1 MYQLNVESTE
11 FTHRTKSVFDT
22 LMNIETCHKTKTVEF
37 EEYEGEEDIE
47 EPNSVSEITSSL
59 NLLNNPKEHVFKMPK
74 PIKRS
79 IEVCTDNVA
88 ANVRPDYAKNP
99 HKWQKYTL
107 ADVKEGQMSANANY
121 AAAMSFLNA
130 QKNALMETNEEEVD
144 QTPIEFNRPIG
155 GKRNQLV
162 EAADSEHVDT
172 AELEEKTISETENTF
187 KKKSVRKNLRKK
199 DSSDEKEENDCWIWL
214 NDYNLLSS
222 VEANVYKFNL

>member
-11 FTHRTKSVFDT
+11 FTQRTKSVFDT
-22 LMNIETCHKTKTVEF
+22 LVNIETCHKTRTVEF
-37 EEYEGEEDIE
+37 DELEGDEDVE
-47 EPNSVSEITSSL
+47 EPNSINEITNSL
-59 NLLNNPKEHVFKMPK
+59 NLLNDPKEPVFKMPK
-74 PIKRS
+74 PIKRPV
-79 IEVCTDNVA
+79 EVCNDNVM

-99 HKWQKYTL
+99 HKWQKYSL

-130 QKNALMETNEEEVD
+130 QKNTLMETNEEEVD

-162 EAADSEHVDT
+162 EASEAENVET
-172 AELEEKTISETENTF
+172 AELEEKAISVTENTF

-199 DSSDEKEENDCWIWL
+199 DASDENEDNDC
-214 NDYNLLSS
+214 
-222 VEANVYKFNL
+222 